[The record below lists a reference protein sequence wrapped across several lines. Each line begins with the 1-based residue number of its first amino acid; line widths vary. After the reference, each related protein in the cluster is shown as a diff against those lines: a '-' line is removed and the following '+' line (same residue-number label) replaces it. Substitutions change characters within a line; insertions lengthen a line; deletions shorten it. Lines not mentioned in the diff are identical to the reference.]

1 MEKKYKLTPEK
12 LFKHLKTVMIHKYY
26 VFKYM
31 TMCGMPLEGLI
42 HDVSKLS
49 PSELFTNAKYYE
61 DGISP
66 IDVQR
71 RELGYAKAWFHH
83 KGRNP
88 HHYEYWMDK
97 FDDGCY
103 TTRMPF
109 RYAIEAI
116 CDSMAANKAYLK
128 EKGNAESLFSWW
140 NKVKQKTARHPD
152 NVKFCNVV
160 YSKIYDNYKRNGITK
175 PITKKEM
182 EMIYDN
188 IVRTSRY
195 PVQVKLSDILK

>member
-1 MEKKYKLTPEK
+1 MKKYTLTPKK
-12 LFKHLKTVMIHKYY
+12 LFRHLKTVMIHKYY

-31 TMCGMPLEGLI
+31 TMCEMPLEGLL
-42 HDVSKLS
+42 HDMSKFS
-49 PSELFTNAKYYE
+49 FSELFTNARYYE

-128 EKGNAESLFSWW
+128 DKSNAQTLYDWW
-140 NKVKQKTARHPD
+140 KKVREQTARHPD
-152 NVKFCNVV
+152 NKRFCNIIYNRILSDYLSTGKTEIPSMDYMKRTYDSVV
-160 YSKIYDNYKRNGITK
+160 NNS
-175 PITKKEM
+175 
-182 EMIYDN
+182 
-188 IVRTSRY
+188 SY
-195 PVQVKLSDILK
+195 PAQVKLNILVK